1 MCRNYYC
8 LQNKLNMY
16 VFSEIQKCIR
26 KSQIQFIL
34 RTMIY
39 KRFLSD
45 QEVLSLNPLT
55 RCGERSTQKMYCCIF
70 LNEDHFAG
78 SNNTELFSKVV
89 LNDMLN
95 SANYEKMMDDSD
107 SHVASNVARLK
118 SEIYVGELAAATQ
131 LRTEPPRN

>member
-1 MCRNYYC
+1 MERPW
-8 LQNKLNMY
+8 LQNKQRLITHSTHIMSFHVINH
-16 VFSEIQKCIR
+16 FLPGCCA
-26 KSQIQFIL
+26 SQ
-34 RTMIY
+34 
-39 KRFLSD
+39 
-45 QEVLSLNPLT
+45 
-55 RCGERSTQKMYCCIF
+55 RSYI

-118 SEIYVGELAAATQ
+118 SDLGDLAAAT
-131 LRTEPPRN
+131 